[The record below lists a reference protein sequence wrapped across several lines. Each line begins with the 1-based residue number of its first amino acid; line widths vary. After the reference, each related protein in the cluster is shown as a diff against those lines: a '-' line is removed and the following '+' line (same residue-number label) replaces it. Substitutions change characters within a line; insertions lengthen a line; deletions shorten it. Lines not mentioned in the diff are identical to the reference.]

1 MFGLDTQ
8 THFFFS
14 NLACNLM
21 VLLLF
26 ARGAKG
32 YRVFLT
38 AVEVSCVT

>member
-1 MFGLDTQ
+1 MFGMDTQ

-26 ARGAKG
+26 AGHAKG

-38 AVEVSCVT
+38 AVGVACVV